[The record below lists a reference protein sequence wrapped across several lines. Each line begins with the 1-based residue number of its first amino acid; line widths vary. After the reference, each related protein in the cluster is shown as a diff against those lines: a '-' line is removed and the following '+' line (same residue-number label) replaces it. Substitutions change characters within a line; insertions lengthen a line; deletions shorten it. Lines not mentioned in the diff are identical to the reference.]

1 MPLTIN
7 GKTIGGP
14 KPIEPIVWEPY
25 KGETV
30 NTHLTIRNGERI
42 QETAFYEDRVKA
54 VPRGNAYCIGNGP
67 SRKVFDLNRLEQQV
81 RHTDVMHFTE
91 ISFRT
96 ISSQ

>member
-14 KPIEPIVWEPY
+14 KPIEPIAWEPY

-30 NTHLTIRNGERI
+30 NTHLTIRKGERI

-54 VPRGNAYCIGNGP
+54 VPR
-67 SRKVFDLNRLEQQV
+67 VT
-81 RHTDVMHFTE
+81 HTA
-91 ISFRT
+91 
-96 ISSQ
+96 

>member
-42 QETAFYEDRVKA
+42 QETA
-54 VPRGNAYCIGNGP
+54 
-67 SRKVFDLNRLEQQV
+67 
-81 RHTDVMHFTE
+81 
-91 ISFRT
+91 
-96 ISSQ
+96 